1 MEEILDNEMT
11 LKGKSADEILDE
23 INFRI
28 INNLT
33 EEAVEKEDYK
43 EAEEIKKALTN
54 LTIKNTNGNI

>member
-33 EEAVEKEDYK
+33 EEAVEREDYK
-43 EAEEIKKALTN
+43 EAEEIKKLV
-54 LTIKNTNGNI
+54 INIGEK